1 MKFMDEVK
9 QIKLTNENNIF
20 EARSKR
26 ELEEVADF
34 KSRIQGYIDNIEK
47 IKNDILD
54 AVRKGSEKHT
64 IISHIFDVAAPIFN
78 STETKIFAHITSD
91 EPCAKERRLKMMVS
105 LLQGVND
112 NSKADEITSVISKE
126 SYRYECVRPSL
137 LTSEYHSQGFNQK
150 WYFIDTKAGKSV
162 ILDKKLIELW
172 ELLESLGLRPFFSGD
187 IHKVDLCVHC

>member
-1 MKFMDEVK
+1 MDEIK
-9 QIKLTNENNIF
+9 KIKLVKENNIRK
-20 EARSKR
+20 EKINRK
-26 ELEEVADF
+26 LEEVEDF
-34 KSRIQGYIDNIEK
+34 KARIQGYIDNIEK

-54 AVRKGSEKHT
+54 AVRKGREKHT
-64 IISHIFDVAAPIFN
+64 IIYHIFDVSAPIFN

-91 EPCAKERRLKMMVS
+91 EPHAKERRLRMMVS
-105 LLQGVND
+105 LLKGVKD
-112 NSKADEITSVISKE
+112 NSKEDEITSFISKE